1 MKLIYRALIL
11 ESAPRSI
18 APYRKPQALNWRFHA
33 PNESYGVPQS
43 SAIPYCYPKVLNW
56 RFRMAAEG

>member
-1 MKLIYRALIL
+1 MKLIYRALVL

-18 APYRKPQALNWRFHA
+18 LPYRKPQALNWRFHA
-33 PNESYGVPQS
+33 PGELYRVAQNSTLS
-43 SAIPYCYPKVLNW
+43 YCYPRVLNW